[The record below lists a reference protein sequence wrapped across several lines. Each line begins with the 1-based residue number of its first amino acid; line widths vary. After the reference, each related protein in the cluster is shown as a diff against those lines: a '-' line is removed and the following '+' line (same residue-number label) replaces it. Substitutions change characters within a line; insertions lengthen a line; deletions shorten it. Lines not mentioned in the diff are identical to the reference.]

1 MSLTFTIPK
10 FFLFCLNFLLVIIG
24 LALIAVGSWVTA
36 DDQGFIDTI
45 QLFSSYNSIELQ
57 LYQGTSLLR
66 YFSYAVIIMG
76 GLLVV
81 IAFVGC
87 WGVVIE
93 NRGLLIAFTALMITL
108 VLLEGGA
115 AGAMGGTQS
124 LWKQDYEKSMTVRF
138 ESNYRGTFGAFSI
151 SEFDDYSLKMDKL
164 MIELECCGLN
174 GYQDFSNTRSSWYLV
189 GRKYPDG
196 TSGDEIKIPP
206 ACCKYTSKDFL
217 RNADYGKFQDNL
229 KNKDCVKTTNES
241 NMNVGC
247 LAAVNNKIQQRALPF
262 ISIPIVIFLLQIATI
277 GLSIFLICR
286 IKKWDNEL
294 YY

>member
-93 NRGLLIAFTALMITL
+93 NRGLLIANWLASAPEIMTVSELLGRIKRFASLESFTSTD
-108 VLLEGGA
+108 
-115 AGAMGGTQS
+115 
-124 LWKQDYEKSMTVRF
+124 DYEKSMTVRF

-164 MIELECCGLN
+164 MIESHSCPFTNLN
-174 GYQDFSNTRSSWYLV
+174 ALV
-189 GRKYPDG
+189 EPL
-196 TSGDEIKIPP
+196 TLSGQLDKSFIELLNI
-206 ACCKYTSKDFL
+206 
-217 RNADYGKFQDNL
+217 
-229 KNKDCVKTTNES
+229 
-241 NMNVGC
+241 
-247 LAAVNNKIQQRALPF
+247 IQP
-262 ISIPIVIFLLQIATI
+262 
-277 GLSIFLICR
+277 G
-286 IKKWDNEL
+286 
-294 YY
+294 

>member
-1 MSLTFTIPK
+1 MDSILGTF
-10 FFLFCLNFLLVIIG
+10 IIG

-93 NRGLLIAFTALMITL
+93 NRGLLIA
-108 VLLEGGA
+108 
-115 AGAMGGTQS
+115 
-124 LWKQDYEKSMTVRF
+124 WKQDYEKSMTVRF

-151 SEFDDYSLKMDKL
+151 SEFEDYSLKMDKL
-164 MIELECCGLN
+164 MIELECCGLS
-174 GYQDFSNTRSSWYLV
+174 GYQDFSNTRSRWYLE
-189 GRKYPDG
+189 GRKYSDG
-196 TSGDEIKIPP
+196 TSGDAIKIPP

-217 RNADYGKFQDNL
+217 RSGKLIPFFKQRVYL
-229 KNKDCVKTTNES
+229 
-241 NMNVGC
+241 
-247 LAAVNNKIQQRALPF
+247 LNNK
-262 ISIPIVIFLLQIATI
+262 FLL
-277 GLSIFLICR
+277 L
-286 IKKWDNEL
+286 
-294 YY
+294 